1 MDFEDLSIEAESLFQ
16 FPLKFY
22 LWCSVLE
29 LDSSDVSRI
38 EGNPRIHI
46 LFKETLCA
54 VPSPK
59 FCFEQL
65 PYHLHFYHPNFL
77 RLSTFDSSVNFPHVL
92 ERPKQRQK
100 KTELIKSRK
109 SKNLQVKNECQK

>member
-1 MDFEDLSIEAESLFQ
+1 MDFEDLLYRNK
-16 FPLKFY
+16 KFAPVSVEISS
-22 LWCSVLE
+22 SVLE
-29 LDSSDVSRI
+29 LEI
-38 EGNPRIHI
+38 
-46 LFKETLCA
+46 LCA

-109 SKNLQVKNECQK
+109 SKNLQIKNECQK